1 MKIKTIDLNNRM
13 KYTNET
19 YDVTIIEI
27 KESDE
32 IQNYLEIDDII
43 LKEIMDSKN
52 RNDKYI
58 DQTIYIIQ
66 YPEGD
71 LSVSYGVLSSIYSDK
86 LFNFLHKCYT
96 KKGSSGSPILNINN
110 KVIGI
115 HKEGKD
121 QNFNLGAF
129 LNFPIKEFIDQNYT
143 NIKSTINEKN
153 DNTNLS
159 KESNKV
165 INKKD
170 ETNAIN
176 LKKTLDLINQQK
188 KILSDLSESI
198 FKREQ
203 SVKEKEI
210 EFEKK
215 NSNFIESQ
223 KEFFKAKKEYYKS
236 LENFIKEKEKL
247 NKREIKLEDKEYA
260 IKIKEKELE
269 GKSIINL
276 KTTEELLLEKEKEI
290 IKKENSLK
298 EKEIEFDKKNQDL
311 IQHQKKFN
319 QE

>member
-1 MKIKTIDLNNRM
+1 MEGQKESRLTDYPNAIRYEPAKKIIEQMEKNICKIFLGKEQGTGFFCKIPLTDISVTLNVLITNNHIIDNESLYNKDIKISLYIEENMKIKTIDLNNRI

-27 KESDE
+27 KENDE
-32 IQNYLEIDDII
+32 IKNYLEIDDII

-71 LSVSYGVLSSIYSDK
+71 LSVSYGVLSSIYSDN

-143 NIKSTINEKN
+143 NIKRTINEKN

-198 FKREQ
+198 LKENNQSKKRR
-203 SVKEKEI
+203 
-210 EFEKK
+210 
-215 NSNFIESQ
+215 
-223 KEFFKAKKEYYKS
+223 
-236 LENFIKEKEKL
+236 L
-247 NKREIKLEDKEYA
+247 
-260 IKIKEKELE
+260 
-269 GKSIINL
+269 NL
-276 KTTEELLLEKEKEI
+276 KKRIQILLNLKR
-290 IKKENSLK
+290 NSLK
-298 EKEIEFDKKNQDL
+298 
-311 IQHQKKFN
+311 
-319 QE
+319 